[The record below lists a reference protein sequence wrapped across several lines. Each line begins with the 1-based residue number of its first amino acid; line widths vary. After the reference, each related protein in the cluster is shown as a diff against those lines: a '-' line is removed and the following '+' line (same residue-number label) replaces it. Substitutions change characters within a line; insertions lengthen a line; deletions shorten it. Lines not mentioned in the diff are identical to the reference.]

1 MAEQVSAEDLTEF
14 LDALRRSIET
24 AASVY
29 NASDLVG
36 LEICERRL
44 EEHTRI
50 LIVISLSRNPEST
63 GDLFEVS
70 RGDSL
75 VVLVRK
81 M

>member
-14 LDALRRSIET
+14 LDFLKRTIER
-24 AASVY
+24 APSVN

-36 LEICERRL
+36 LEIWERRFD
-44 EEHTRI
+44 EHTRI
-50 LIVISLSRNPEST
+50 LIAISLSKSSEST
-63 GDLFEVS
+63 GDLFEVLE
-70 RGDSL
+70 DPL